1 MTISDAF
8 EDQLDDYKMLTYNE
22 AKDKY
27 DGWEVF
33 LSFFGMS
40 EKLIYVVTEAELIE
54 NSQVTIGSN
63 GKAIS
68 SQNNFQDYI
77 QNKYSDLA
85 EFNGLSME
93 EIKARVVNNTSDEP
107 ETEVEDTP
115 AEPTTEA
122 GKKVDMLEEVE
133 TVEENNTDEPEE
145 QEEIAEVTDTPEAS
159 ETVEDEEKPT
169 ETSQEVEQE
178 TPVTEEVIEEVPEE
192 VATPETT
199 ETETPAEEAGNAG

>member
-8 EDQLDDYKMLTYNE
+8 EDQLDDYKMLTFDE
-22 AKDKY
+22 AKEKY
-27 DGWEVF
+27 GDWQVW
-33 LSFFGMS
+33 LSFWGMS

-77 QNKYSDLA
+77 QNKYGDLA
-85 EFNGLSME
+85 DFNNMTME
-93 EIKARVVNNTSDEP
+93 EIKAKIMKNEDEP
-107 ETEVEDTP
+107 ETEVDDTP

-133 TVEENNTDEPEE
+133 TVEENDTDETEE
-145 QEEIAEVTDTPEAS
+145 QEEVAEVTDTQEVP
-159 ETVEDEEKPT
+159 ETVEEEEKPT

-192 VATPETT
+192 VETPETT